1 MGLLGT
7 LIKNGPAIIKVI
19 EAVGDILDDGKRNKS
34 YRYEDDD
41 DDDEYDDDDDDDY
54 DDYEEV

>member
-34 YRYEDDD
+34 YHYEDDD
-41 DDDEYDDDDDDDY
+41 DDEYNDEY

>member
-34 YRYEDDD
+34 YHYEDD
-41 DDDEYDDDDDDDY
+41 DDDEYDD
-54 DDYEEV
+54 YEEV

>member
-34 YRYEDDD
+34 YHYKDDD
-41 DDDEYDDDDDDDY
+41 DDDEYNDEY
-54 DDYEEV
+54 DNYEEV

>member
-34 YRYEDDD
+34 YHYEDDN
-41 DDDEYDDDDDDDY
+41 DDEY

>member
-34 YRYEDDD
+34 YHYESDND
-41 DDDEYDDDDDDDY
+41 DDDEYDD
-54 DDYEEV
+54 YEEV